1 MAGVNETGRRIALI
15 LIFGMLPS
23 FAVGTTAFAQSGS
36 AGGTI
41 GKQDKSVSGEEGSGA
56 EAQRK
61 IQPRKRSAPRRET
74 ESRSRR
80 GGGDGDVAK
89 YEGTWTVVLSP
100 TCSSAGTS
108 ITVTVAAGRIATLGL
123 SGTISPTG
131 TFQTVAADGTVSN
144 GRATSNA
151 GSGTYKRTDG
161 CTGAIHG
168 FKN

>member
-1 MAGVNETGRRIALI
+1 
-15 LIFGMLPS
+15 MLPS
-23 FAVGTTAFAQSGS
+23 FAVGPTAFAQSGS

-61 IQPRKRSAPRRET
+61 IQPRKRSAPRREP

-80 GGGDGDVAK
+80 DGGDGDVAR
-89 YEGTWTVVLSP
+89 YDGTWTVVLSP
-100 TCSSAGTS
+100 TCSSPGTS
-108 ITVTVAAGRIATLGL
+108 TTVTVAAGRIGAFGI
-123 SGTISPTG
+123 SGTISPAG
-131 TFQTVAADGTVSN
+131 AFQTAAADGTVSN
-144 GRATSNA
+144 GRATSSNA

-161 CTGAIHG
+161 CTGTVHG